1 MKRFALVLGLIVA
14 PISFAACGGSPPM
27 VAGPPAADNGQPKM
41 QAALSALQAA
51 QTELQAAEPNKGGFR
66 EEALKEVA
74 NAIDQVNQ
82 GMAYAAAHPT
92 EVGDAEGAAEEEPV
106 DEVVKD
112 AGTQPHMGQAMVDL
126 REARKQLWHAKHDKG
141 GFRKQAL
148 ESIKLAM
155 QATHKGIEFA
165 DHH

>member
-1 MKRFALVLGLIVA
+1 MKRIALLLGLMMV
-14 PISFAACGGSPPM
+14 SLAACGGSQPM
-27 VAGPPAADNGQPKM
+27 VAGPAADNGQPKM
-41 QAALSALQAA
+41 QAALAALQAA

-66 EEALKEVA
+66 EEALKDVA
-74 NAIDQVNQ
+74 AAIDQVNQ
-82 GMAYAAAHPT
+82 GRAYAAAHPT
-92 EVGDAEGAAEEEPV
+92 EVGEGEGAAEVEPV

-155 QATHKGIEFA
+155 QATHKGIEFD

>member
-1 MKRFALVLGLIVA
+1 MNRIALVLLSTMF
-14 PISFAACGGSPPM
+14 SFAACGGSQPM

-41 QAALSALQAA
+41 QAALGALQAA

-66 EEALKEVA
+66 EEALKDVA
-74 NAIDQVNQ
+74 AAIDQVNQ
-82 GMAYAAAHPT
+82 GMAYAASHPT
-92 EVGDAEGAAEEEPV
+92 EVGDAEGAAEEEPI

-112 AGTQPHMGQAMVDL
+112 AGNQPHMGQAMVDL

-141 GFRKQAL
+141 GFRKGAL
-148 ESIKLAM
+148 ENIKMAM
-155 QATHKGIEFA
+155 QATHKGIEFT